1 MNTKSYIVEWHT
13 TVPYG
18 TVRERARFG
27 YTVVDDCYDSHDAR
41 RRFKGRSPGRI
52 PLSRGERL
60 VVTSVR
66 SA

>member
-27 YTVVDDCYDSHDAR
+27 YSVVDDCGASHDAR
-41 RRFKGRSPGRI
+41 RRFKRQI

>member
-13 TVPYG
+13 TVPSG
-18 TVRERARFG
+18 TGRARARFG
-27 YTVVDDCYDSHDAR
+27 YTVVDGCGAHSDAR
-41 RRFKGRSPGRI
+41 WLLRRQIHLFP
-52 PLSRGERL
+52 GERL

>member
-13 TVPYG
+13 TVPSG
-18 TVRERARFG
+18 TGRARARFG
-27 YTVVDDCYDSHDAR
+27 YTVVDGCGDPNDAR
-41 RRFKGRSPGRI
+41 WLLKRRI